1 MNWDLQTIALIAGGV
16 AILFWPTV
24 SSAIKAFRSEKK
36 EGKDPEVSVEPVQT
50 VGPRN
55 GYMLVDD
62 CPCVE
67 TPEPVE
73 EKSKSDWVAESM
85 AIRNYVE
92 KRRLSKAVDACDV
105 LIAEIVSGKPDNR
118 IKAAPRPANK
128 KRRR

>member
-1 MNWDLQTIALIAGGV
+1 MNFDLQTIALIAGAV
-16 AILFWPTV
+16 AVIFWPV
-24 SSAIKAFRSEKK
+24 IRDSIKSFRASK
-36 EGKDPEVSVEPVQT
+36 ENPESVEPSQPVQT

>member
-1 MNWDLQTIALIAGGV
+1 MNFDLQTIALIAGAV
-16 AILFWPTV
+16 AVIFWPV
-24 SSAIKAFRSEKK
+24 IRDSIKSFRASK
-36 EGKDPEVSVEPVQT
+36 ESPESVEPSQPVQT